1 MIGWIVLVIVL
12 ALAGYFFGRSR
23 GRKLAQDQAEPTAQ
37 RLREAWQE
45 GYEAANDYL
54 RRTGQLTHA
63 PPGELAPVPL
73 QESSGPGTSGI
84 LTPLPVQ
91 PQGTGVP
98 QQVSPAPRAE
108 VQAKP
113 VKVLT
118 KRERELRNIN
128 ITLYVAA
135 LMIVAAGALF
145 LSFALPPVAKL
156 IAFFLLAVA
165 FYLGGLITY
174 AVKPSLRPAG
184 AAFAGTG
191 LALLPLCA
199 IATYNTLNISG
210 PSTWLIFSVI
220 GTVAVG
226 YATVKLKS
234 RVLSWVAVLIL
245 VSTGMASAAA
255 MQRGVLNYMLVLL
268 LLSVV
273 LMLLAVRSKKIQ
285 DSIFFQAIL
294 GTAQLLPAFVV
305 VLSLILFESLRSR
318 DYFWIFALLTAQ
330 LLLTLRLLSNL
341 RLLRFF
347 AARLTFLLMVLA
359 ACNYLA
365 LSNTTTAL
373 IFAFI
378 FGLQAVA
385 VMLYSEGYRKR
396 MPLTRGHLQLERSV
410 LWGLALVSVVI
421 ACFFAN
427 ETTSTVLRLLVLPT
441 FALLCLPGLLRVAK
455 AEMAVIA
462 ALPLVV
468 LVGREQHGWQPLALF
483 LMAIIGL
490 SLAHHRTEGLTRQIC
505 GHIRWVLLLIT
516 AGMLGGAIHESFPA
530 LSTGSELGARLI
542 TVLLVLQFLWVIALL
557 NSSTAN
563 DGVKRIH
570 TLWRIAASVVI
581 ALGIVGYLQFSV
593 IAARGTYDRLG
604 YLTLNSLP
612 WFVITLSITT
622 LLMILSGWRLHSPE
636 HQSGRTAQ
644 SVKVVEASA
653 LLVLYA
659 LSFEKD
665 AWVLALVIG
674 TGTLAHFLVHVRRSN
689 DQSWKIIYASLA
701 QVLFSSMMWWFA
713 RSMDFDIHGRFAL
726 LVVSLSIP
734 QLTRLLINIRHHKP
748 LRQELRW
755 VAIGLLIGIP
765 VAVLG
770 YGWLAGGADRGVILL
785 AAVCVGTHGCA
796 AFIAER
802 TGLSHRAQYYL
813 FAPIV
818 AIIVVITVQ
827 ASVMSDQSGWLRSRW
842 WNEQVAA
849 VLLLVMALLAIAAE
863 WRWRSQRHISSA
875 IALAIFLPALV
886 VGWWQIDTWWAV
898 AANTV
903 LAVAL
908 TLLVI
913 TRKSAWYAL
922 GSVIMLTVT
931 IVQAVIKIRGVGSL
945 RVLDSMDISWALIAT
960 GAVLYLLAM
969 AHGRMKEPAPDYP
982 PASYR
987 HADPLGAA
995 SRIYFADM
1003 LLALL
1008 IAGGLAHLDGVASWS
1023 IIGGAVLIFGVGVL
1037 VCFFELPDGA
1047 KAYMVDGLI
1056 VLGAVLALSS
1066 YSWIRGTPEFSGI
1079 MAYLSLVAVV
1089 LVIWRTFKAHPA
1101 LERAYLIAGSI
1112 AASMTLFAALAESNT
1127 IAQIIG
1133 LLFFGCLIAWGLKLG
1148 QRLFIWWGAIALTL
1162 SVMWFLRELV
1172 FLWLVLI
1179 GLGLIIAAVYKLVK
1193 VDRAGPS
1200 TAQPPVDQSTANLPS
1215 APRLP
1220 WGQPA
1225 QHPAQGPDS
1234 AEDSGAQDPE
1244 QR

>member
-23 GRKLAQDQAEPTAQ
+23 GRKLAQDQAEPSAQ

-45 GYEAANDYL
+45 GYEAANEYL
-54 RRTGQLTHA
+54 RRTGQMNHA
-63 PPGELAPVPL
+63 PPSEIAPVPL
-73 QESSGPGTSGI
+73 QESSGPGATNIAGA
-84 LTPLPVQ
+84 PPAQ
-91 PQGTGVP
+91 PPGTGVP
-98 QQVSPAPRAE
+98 QQATPAPRPE
-108 VQAKP
+108 TPAKP

-245 VSTGMASAAA
+245 VSTGMASAAT

-373 IFAFI
+373 IFAFT

-396 MPLTRGHLQLERSV
+396 MPLTRGHLQTERSV

-427 ETTSTVLRLLVLPT
+427 ENTSIVLRLLVLPI

-468 LVGREQHGWQPLALF
+468 LVGKEQHGWQPLVLF
-483 LMAIIGL
+483 VMAIIGL
-490 SLAHHRTEGLTRQIC
+490 SLAHHRAEGLTQQIC

-516 AGMLGGAIHESFPA
+516 AGVLGGAIHESVPA

-542 TVLLVLQFLWVIALL
+542 TVLLVLQILWVIVLL

-581 ALGIVGYLQFSV
+581 AVGIVGYLQFSV
-593 IAARGTYDRLG
+593 IAASGTYDRLA
-604 YLTLNSLP
+604 YLKLNSLP
-612 WFVITLSITT
+612 WFVITLTITAV
-622 LLMILSGWRLHSPE
+622 LVILSGWRLHSPE
-636 HQSGRTAQ
+636 HQSERTAQ
-644 SVKVVEASA
+644 SIKVVEASA

-665 AWVLALVIG
+665 AWVFALVIG

-689 DQSWKIIYASLA
+689 DQNWKIIYASLA

-726 LVVSLSIP
+726 LLVSLSIP

-765 VAVLG
+765 VAVLS
-770 YGWLAGGADRGVILL
+770 YGWFAGGADRGVILL
-785 AAVCVGTHGCA
+785 AAVCTASHGCA
-796 AFIAER
+796 AFVAER
-802 TGLSHRAQYYL
+802 AGLAHRAQYYL
-813 FAPIV
+813 FAPIM
-818 AIIVVITVQ
+818 ALIVVITVQ
-827 ASVMSDQSGWLRSRW
+827 SSVLNDQSGWLRSRW

-849 VLLLVMALLAIAAE
+849 ALLLVMALVAIAAE

-886 VGWWQIDTWWAV
+886 AGWWQSETWWSV
-898 AANTV
+898 AANAI
-903 LAVAL
+903 LALAL

-913 TRKSAWYAL
+913 SRKSAWYAL
-922 GSVIMLTVT
+922 GSVIMLTLT
-931 IVQAVIKIRGVGSL
+931 IVQAVIKLRDVGSL
-945 RVLDSMDISWALIAT
+945 RVLDSMDIAWALIVT

-995 SRIYFADM
+995 SRIYFAGM
-1003 LLALL
+1003 LSALF
-1008 IAGGLAHLDGVASWS
+1008 IAGGLSHVDSVASWS
-1023 IIGGAVLIFGVGVL
+1023 IIGGAVLIFGVALL
-1037 VCFFELPDGA
+1037 VCFFELPASA

-1066 YSWIRGTPEFSGI
+1066 YSRISGTPEFSSV
-1079 MAYLSLVAVV
+1079 MAYLALVAVV
-1089 LVIWRTFKAHPA
+1089 LVVWRNLKAHPA

-1112 AASMTLFAALAESNT
+1112 AASMTLFAALAESNNL
-1127 IAQIIG
+1127 AQIIG

-1148 QRLFIWWGAIALTL
+1148 QQLFIWWGAIALTL

-1179 GLGLIIAAVYKLVK
+1179 GLGLIVAAVYKLVK
-1193 VDRAGPS
+1193 VDRAGASP
-1200 TAQPPVDQSTANLPS
+1200 AQPPVDQSAANLPS

-1225 QHPAQGPDS
+1225 QHPTQGPDS
-1234 AEDSGAQDPE
+1234 SKDSGAQDPE